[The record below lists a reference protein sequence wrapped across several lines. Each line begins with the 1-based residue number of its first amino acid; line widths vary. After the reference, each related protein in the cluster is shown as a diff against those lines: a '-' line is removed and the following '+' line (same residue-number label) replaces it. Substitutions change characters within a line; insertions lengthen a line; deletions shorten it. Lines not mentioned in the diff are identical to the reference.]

1 MKKIS
6 LIFGLGTLLLFAGCK
21 DEKIDKNI
29 FATQTNISQEEF
41 AKAQNLDKAS
51 YAGLENIFSDT
62 TTISSDG
69 KFVILIFGKNNCQW
83 CDHLKDDIKADKN
96 TQEMLKKDFKS
107 YYINL
112 SYSKIHHIDLVIQK
126 GEVDSA
132 NLAAQYQI
140 RPTPTIVFL
149 DKNGKPIVIYPGYLP
164 QDKFRVFLDF
174 IASGEYLKAKDQ
186 IQMQQML
193 QAKLQGE

>member
-1 MKKIS
+1 MKKP
-6 LIFGLGTLLLFAGCK
+6 IFALCFGAFLLFAGCK
-21 DEKIDKNI
+21 DDKIDKDT
-29 FATQTNISQEEF
+29 FAMQTNVSQEEF

-62 TTISSDG
+62 ANISSDG

-112 SYSKIHHIDLVIQK
+112 SYSKIHHIDLAIQK
-126 GEVDSA
+126 GETDSA

-174 IASGEYLKAKDQ
+174 LTSGEYLKAKDQ
-186 IQMQQML
+186 IQMQKML
-193 QAKLQGE
+193 QTKLQGE